1 MKFWTTGRIDEKI
14 EFEIFQLVMLE
25 IESRINDTI
34 QGKDYGDAIV
44 SYDIIIN
51 IFKESSEEKFKYSP
65 KKKETDIDVN
75 INHYEFIAAN
85 FNKRCEL
92 YLNAIL
98 HSINEISRNKHL
110 SKFNFDFFKK
120 DLIVLLDKYTL
131 SVL

>member
-14 EFEIFQLVMLE
+14 EFEIFQPVMLE

-51 IFKESSEEKFKYSP
+51 IFKDRSEEKFKYSP
-65 KKKETDIDVN
+65 KNKETDIDVN
-75 INHYEFIAAN
+75 INHDEFIAAD

-92 YLNAIL
+92 YIDAIL

-110 SKFNFDFFKK
+110 SKFKFEFFKK
-120 DLIVLLDKYTL
+120 DLKGLLDKYIS